1 MIAREVL
8 LFECKNQ
15 ILWGWTAPRQN
26 PVSTSI
32 HFAAS
37 LDKSHE
43 AKKNHPVCNQQLSP
57 EYCHSFLWKCCPS
70 TWKIILKCIFQVAG
84 VIGIT
89 WISPTNIQTDDVY
102 FDLVQTLTTLF
113 SVTQIWEKLISDY
126 RRSNLTCWHWPLNF
140 SFSLKNWVQLFE
152 PEFGKMELFFGWGTI

>member
-1 MIAREVL
+1 MRMNSTQTEPCFHFNSFCC
-8 LFECKNQ
+8 LFRQ
-15 ILWGWTAPRQN
+15 ITWSQ
-26 PVSTSI
+26 
-32 HFAAS
+32 
-37 LDKSHE
+37 
-43 AKKNHPVCNQQLSP
+43 KNHPVCNQQLSL

-140 SFSLKNWVQLFE
+140 SFSLKN
-152 PEFGKMELFFGWGTI
+152 